1 MNENSKEPNTKVTQN
16 EIEETTSST
25 NATSEII
32 IPTNST
38 ENAPKKKSKKKLK
51 IIVSIVGVLVIAGI
65 VVSIALIPSKFER
78 VKDQCLEITGQIG
91 TGNNYFSIDT
101 DPYEDQSDYL
111 RAVLL
116 PDTEKEAL
124 KAIKYANK
132 ELGFSD
138 AVYSDMV
145 NTTKSM
151 GRQTEENDDY
161 KITWTYSSY
170 TGLEVNYS
178 KK

>member
-65 VVSIALIPSKFER
+65 IVSIALIPSKFER
-78 VKDQCLEITGQIG
+78 VKDQCFEIAG
-91 TGNNYFSIDT
+91 
-101 DPYEDQSDYL
+101 
-111 RAVLL
+111 
-116 PDTEKEAL
+116 
-124 KAIKYANK
+124 
-132 ELGFSD
+132 
-138 AVYSDMV
+138 
-145 NTTKSM
+145 
-151 GRQTEENDDY
+151 
-161 KITWTYSSY
+161 
-170 TGLEVNYS
+170 
-178 KK
+178 